1 MKTGI
6 VKWFDPKK
14 GFGFIVAEGIGDV
27 FVHYS
32 DITQDKG
39 FRSLKEGQLVQFTLA
54 SSDKGHKASN
64 VTQITTGVTSPATKE
79 PALVS

>member
-1 MKTGI
+1 MKIGT

-14 GFGFIVAEGIGDV
+14 GFGFIVVEGIGDV

-39 FRSLKEGQLVQFTLA
+39 FRSLREGQQVQFTLIR
-54 SSDKGHKASN
+54 SDKGYKASN
-64 VTQITTGVTSPATKE
+64 VVLLGTPVVATATKE
-79 PALVS
+79 VASVS